1 MFCILSPFCKKT
13 FISSTTCTYKYI
25 YGNVLSMVK
34 PPLIIQNKK
43 SITTTTII
51 ENIIYD
57 NNGDFGQ
64 FVNIECG

>member
-1 MFCILSPFCKKT
+1 
-13 FISSTTCTYKYI
+13 
-25 YGNVLSMVK
+25 MVK